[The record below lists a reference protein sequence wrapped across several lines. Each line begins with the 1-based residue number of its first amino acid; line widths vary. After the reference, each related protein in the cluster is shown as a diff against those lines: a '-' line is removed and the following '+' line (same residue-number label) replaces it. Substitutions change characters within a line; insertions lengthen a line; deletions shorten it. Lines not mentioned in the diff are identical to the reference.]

1 MKIYEKDNNGN
12 ILFHSDVYLGK
23 DYISDSL
30 KHWKYIKKEKHGDRW
45 VYYYNDPTKNFSNDL
60 DNSINNIIRIGLEEK
75 KSGKK
80 IGSSDQYKKEVKRFE
95 KIKSDIK
102 KRESFRESLKR
113 NVSYDFV
120 KIANSFNKSISNGK
134 KWFKSLFK

>member
-12 ILFHSDVYLGK
+12 VLFHSDVYLGK

>member
-1 MKIYEKDNNGN
+1 MKIYEKDNDGN
-12 ILFHSDVYLGK
+12 VLFHSDVYLGK
-23 DYISDSL
+23 DYISYSL
-30 KHWKYIKKEKHGDRW
+30 KHWKYVKKEKHGDRW
-45 VYYYNDPTKNFSNDL
+45 VYYYNDPTKNFSKDL
-60 DNSINNIIRIGLEEK
+60 DNSINKLIGIIEEEK

-80 IGSSDQYKKEVKRFE
+80 TGSSDQYKREVKRYE
-95 KIKSDIK
+95 KIKSDLK

-120 KIANSFNKSISNGK
+120 KIANSFNESISNGK

>member
-1 MKIYEKDNNGN
+1 MKIYEKDNDGN
-12 ILFHSDVYLGK
+12 VLFHSDVYLGK

-30 KHWKYIKKEKHGDRW
+30 KHWKYVKKEKHGDRW
-45 VYYYNDPTKNFSNDL
+45 VYYYNDPTKNFSKDL
-60 DNSINNIIRIGLEEK
+60 DNSINKLIGIIEEEK

-80 IGSSDQYKKEVKRFE
+80 TGSSDQYKREVKRYE
-95 KIKSDIK
+95 QIKSDLK

-120 KIANSFNKSISNGK
+120 KIANSFNESISNGK

>member
-1 MKIYEKDNNGN
+1 MKIYEKDNDGN

-45 VYYYNDPTKNFSNDL
+45 VYYYNDPTKNFSKDL
-60 DNSINNIIRIGLEEK
+60 DDSNNKLLRIENEEK

-80 IGSSDQYKKEVKRFE
+80 PGSSDQYKMEAMRYE
-95 KIKSDIK
+95 KIRSNLK
-102 KRESFRESLKR
+102 KRNSFREDIKR

-120 KIANSFNKSISNGK
+120 KIANSFSKSISNGK

>member
-1 MKIYEKDNNGN
+1 MKIYEKDNDGN
-12 ILFHSDVYLGK
+12 VLFYSDVYLGK

-30 KHWKYIKKEKHGDRW
+30 KHWKYIRKEKHGDRW
-45 VYYYNDPTKNFSNDL
+45 VYYYNDPTKNFSKDL
-60 DNSINNIIRIGLEEK
+60 DNSINEMIRIIEEEK

-80 IGSSDQYKKEVKRFE
+80 IGSSDQYKREVKRYE
-95 KIKSDIK
+95 KAKSDLK

-120 KIANSFNKSISNGK
+120 RIANSFNKSISDGK

>member
-1 MKIYEKDNNGN
+1 MKIYEKDNDGN
-12 ILFHSDVYLGK
+12 VLFHSDVYLGK

-30 KHWKYIKKEKHGDRW
+30 KHWKYVKKEKHGDRW
-45 VYYYNDPTKNFSNDL
+45 VYYYNDPTKNFSKDL
-60 DNSINNIIRIGLEEK
+60 DNSINKLIGIIEEEK

-80 IGSSDQYKKEVKRFE
+80 TGSSDQYKREVKRYE
-95 KIKSDIK
+95 KIKSDLK

-120 KIANSFNKSISNGK
+120 KIANSFNESISNGK

>member
-12 ILFHSDVYLGK
+12 VLFHSDVYLGK

-80 IGSSDQYKKEVKRFE
+80 VGSSDQYKKEVKRFE

>member
-12 ILFHSDVYLGK
+12 VLFHSDVYLGK

-60 DNSINNIIRIGLEEK
+60 DNSINEIIRIGQEEK

>member
-1 MKIYEKDNNGN
+1 MKIYEKDNDGN
-12 ILFHSDVYLGK
+12 VLFHSDVYLGK

-30 KHWKYIKKEKHGDRW
+30 KHWKYVKKEKHGDRW
-45 VYYYNDPTKNFSNDL
+45 VYYYNDPTKNFSKDL
-60 DNSINNIIRIGLEEK
+60 DNSINKLIGIIEEEK

-80 IGSSDQYKKEVKRFE
+80 TGSSDQYKREVKRYE
-95 KIKSDIK
+95 KIKSDLK

-113 NVSYDFV
+113 NASYDFV

>member
-1 MKIYEKDNNGN
+1 MKIYEKDNDGN
-12 ILFHSDVYLGK
+12 VLFHSDVYLGK

-30 KHWKYIKKEKHGDRW
+30 KHWKYVKKEKHGDRW
-45 VYYYNDPTKNFSNDL
+45 VYYYNDPTKNFSKDL
-60 DNSINNIIRIGLEEK
+60 DNSTNKLIRIMNEEE

-80 IGSSDQYKKEVKRFE
+80 IGSSDKYKIEAKRYE
-95 KIKSDIK
+95 KIRSDLK
-102 KRESFRESLKR
+102 KRESFRENLKR

>member
-12 ILFHSDVYLGK
+12 VLFHSDVYLGK

-80 IGSSDQYKKEVKRFE
+80 IGSSDQYKKEVKRYE

-120 KIANSFNKSISNGK
+120 KIANSLNKSISNGK

>member
-1 MKIYEKDNNGN
+1 MKIYEKDNDGN
-12 ILFHSDVYLGK
+12 VLFHSDVYLGK

-30 KHWKYIKKEKHGDRW
+30 KHWKYVRKEKHGDRW
-45 VYYYNDPTKNFSNDL
+45 VYYYNDPTKNFSKDL
-60 DNSINNIIRIGLEEK
+60 DDSINKLIGIIEEEK

-80 IGSSDQYKKEVKRFE
+80 TGSSDQYKREVKRYE
-95 KIKSDIK
+95 KIKSDLK

-113 NVSYDFV
+113 NASYDFV

>member
-12 ILFHSDVYLGK
+12 VLFHSDVYLGK

-120 KIANSFNKSISNGK
+120 KIANSLNKSISNGK

>member
-1 MKIYEKDNNGN
+1 MKVYEKDNDGN

-30 KHWKYIKKEKHGDRW
+30 KHWKYIKKVKRGDRW

-60 DNSINNIIRIGLEEK
+60 DNSGSKMVKIMNKEE

-80 IGSSDQYKKEVKRFE
+80 IGSSNEFKKEAKRYEIIRSNLIKRDSFKEKVKR
-95 KIKSDIK
+95 KA
-102 KRESFRESLKR
+102 
-113 NVSYDFV
+113 SYDFV
-120 KIANSFNKSISNGK
+120 KIANSFNKSTNKGK

>member
-1 MKIYEKDNNGN
+1 MKIYEKDNDGN
-12 ILFHSDVYLGK
+12 VLFHSDVYLGK
-23 DYISDSL
+23 DYISDNL
-30 KHWKYIKKEKHGDRW
+30 KHWKYVKKEKHGDRW
-45 VYYYNDPTKNFSNDL
+45 VYYYNDPTKNFSKDL
-60 DNSINNIIRIGLEEK
+60 DNSINKLIGIIEEEK

-80 IGSSDQYKKEVKRFE
+80 TGSSDQYKREVKRYE
-95 KIKSDIK
+95 KIKSDLK

-120 KIANSFNKSISNGK
+120 KIANSFNESISNGK